1 MALNLYTSNH
11 LDALA
16 KKLSEDLREQRNIF
30 SPAVIITQTAGMN
43 QWLIGKIAKQNG
55 IAANIDFLKP
65 GNFVELLYKSLG
77 VKKHGL
83 IPRNN
88 MDWLLFQALSEPVF
102 QKKFPLQFQ
111 YFWNEEKQEI
121 NEVKKWDLATKIADL
136 FDQYQVYRYNS
147 IKQWN
152 TGKTQANE
160 ENFKWQ
166 VHLWNRIKAIAGDAF
181 PDMTL
186 MHDNILKA
194 LDDATI
200 AEKIQNKFQQVS
212 IFGISILTPFHIEI
226 LYKLATIIDIS
237 FYLLDP
243 SPQSFWYYDQSEK
256 EISKKEITHN
266 VLQGNEL
273 LSNWGKVIQNTYK
286 ILFQDDEFLNVQNDE
301 NAAAPPRDTLLHK
314 IQNDIYHNN
323 ISDIQFSLED
333 VKDKSIQIASAY
345 SIQSEVQALYSYLL
359 ELVEKQLVPDL
370 KENEILVM
378 TSEIDAYAP
387 FIRSVFEGG
396 PFQFNFSI
404 ADESMATGDSW
415 QNAVLSILDLTENN
429 FLPEIILQML
439 SASCIQKKTGIYNL
453 ELIRSVIQAAQI
465 HWGFQNRKEDDTY
478 LVSWKYGLQK
488 IMYGLCMEGSH
499 QLENKEGQAFYSLPI
514 TDSQEDFQQISRF
527 SYFIEMLHEQ
537 IQKRKQNRKMSE
549 WLDFIQETI
558 DQFIWIEN
566 DDTTE
571 QQVQRFINSWHPFL
585 YFPELEPEQAIPYNV
600 MWKRAKIQLLELNGE
615 YKFLRKGITFCSPL
629 PFRSIPFKVI
639 AFLGLNMEVFP
650 RKEKDVNY
658 NMIKNDYQLGDRNV
672 RENDKH
678 LFLESI
684 LSAQEKLYLSYI
696 GQSIENNTPLPPSI
710 MIDELLDYIQL
721 GLDNNPNIE
730 EKIEIQ
736 QYLIERKPLHLY
748 SNKYNHADSKLSP
761 NYLIQAAKNYPIGKQ
776 KNTSLE
782 DNKEETIRLSE
793 LHKTGISPY
802 ELYFKKQLGIY
813 LNEDIQSISD
823 TEIFELD
830 KLSLSVLKKQLLV
843 DKLNGEDSNS
853 FIMQEYLN
861 GNLPLKNVKDV
872 YLDEIL
878 QSVHQIK
885 ERGALPS
892 GLDLEQ
898 RKFNIPLQNGK
909 NLIGALEWINEKQ
922 LYFFQ
927 VNDKEIELKNK
938 VRAYINHLIGSKLE
952 WIDSTQIFSNKGI
965 ISFKK
970 IDAPTA
976 SKLLDEII
984 QAFETAIVQPVYFDI
999 ATKNID
1005 KLTAEDYYDKM
1016 ENDYNEYLYYLELFP
1031 PKAKDWKVFERFRTI
1046 FIENIEAITLQE

>member
-1 MALNLYTSNH
+1 MALKLFTSNQ
-11 LDALA
+11 LDTLA
-16 KKLSEDLREQRNIF
+16 IKLSEDVRRQRNIF
-30 SPAVIITQTAGMN
+30 SPTVIITQTAGMN
-43 QWLIGKIAKQNG
+43 QWLIRKIAKQNG

-65 GNFVELLYKSLG
+65 GNFIELLYKSLG
-77 VKKHGL
+77 LKRQGL
-83 IPRNN
+83 IPRKS
-88 MDWLLFQALSEPVF
+88 MDWLLFQALSEAEF
-102 QKKFPLQFQ
+102 RKKFPLQFQ

-121 NEVKKWDLATKIADL
+121 NEVKKWDLAIQLADL

-152 TGKTQANE
+152 AGNIQANE
-160 ENFKWQ
+160 KSFNWQ
-166 VHLWNRIKAIAGDAF
+166 VYLWNRIKDIAGDAF
-181 PDMTL
+181 PDMTQ
-186 MHDNILKA
+186 MHDDILKA
-194 LDDATI
+194 LDDASLS
-200 AEKIQNKFQQVS
+200 EKIQNKFPQVA

-226 LYKLATIIDIS
+226 LYKLATQIDIS

-256 EISKKEITHN
+256 EISKKAITHN

-286 ILFQDDEFLNVQNDE
+286 ILFQDDALLNVQNDE
-301 NAAAPPRDTLLHK
+301 NIVAPERDTLLHK
-314 IQNDIYHNN
+314 IQNDIYHNR

-333 VKDKSIQIASAY
+333 LKDKSIQVTAAY

-359 ELVEKQLVPDL
+359 ELVEKQLVPNL
-370 KENEILVM
+370 KESEILVM

-396 PFQFNFSI
+396 PFHFNFSI
-404 ADESMATGDSW
+404 ADESIVIGDSW

-429 FLPEIILQML
+429 FLPEIILQL
-439 SASCIQKKTGIYNL
+439 LTASCIQKKTGIYNL

-499 QLENKEGQAFYSLPI
+499 QLENKNGQYFYSLHI

-527 SYFIEMLHEQ
+527 SYFIEILHEH
-537 IQKRKQNRKMSE
+537 IQKRKQHRKMSE
-549 WLDFIQETI
+549 WLAFIQETI

-566 DDTTE
+566 DEIIE
-571 QQVQRFINSWHPFL
+571 QQVQKFIHSWHPFL
-585 YFPELEPEQAIPYNV
+585 NFPEFELEQLIPYSV
-600 MWKRAKIQLLELNGE
+600 MWKRAKTQLLDINGE
-615 YKFLRKGITFCSPL
+615 YKFLSKGITFCSPL

-678 LFLESI
+678 LFLESL

-721 GLDNNPNIE
+721 GLDNYLNNV
-730 EKIEIQ
+730 EKIEVQ

-748 SNKYNHADSKLSP
+748 SNKYNHPDSKLSP
-761 NYLIQAAKNYPIGKQ
+761 NYLIQATKKYPIKKQ
-776 KNTSLE
+776 NHTNIEGNRE
-782 DNKEETIRLSE
+782 DTIKLNE

-813 LNEDIQSISD
+813 LNEKSQSISD

-830 KLSLSVLKKQLLV
+830 HLSLSILKKQLLV
-843 DKLNGEDSNS
+843 DRLNGNDSNA
-853 FIMQEYLN
+853 FILKEYLN
-861 GNLPLKNVKDV
+861 GNLPLKNVKEV
-872 YLDEIL
+872 CIDEML
-878 QSVHQIK
+878 QSVHQLM
-885 ERGALPS
+885 ENGDLPS
-892 GLDLEQ
+892 NIDLEK
-898 RKFNIPLQNGK
+898 RKFNIHLQNGK
-909 NLIGALEWINEKQ
+909 NLIGELEWVYKNQ
-922 LYFFQ
+922 LYLFQ
-927 VNDKEIELKNK
+927 TNDKAIDLKNK
-938 VRAYINHLIGSKLE
+938 VKAYINHLIGSKLG
-952 WIDSTQIFSNKGI
+952 WINTTQMLSNKEI
-965 ISFKK
+965 ISLKK
-970 IDAPTA
+970 IDSNTA
-976 SKLLDEII
+976 SKQLEEII
-984 QAFETAIVQPVYFDI
+984 EAFEIASTQPVFFEI
-999 ATKNID
+999 NTKNID
-1005 KLTAEDYYDKM
+1005 QLTAEDYYDKM
-1016 ENDYNEYLYYLELFP
+1016 ENSYSEYFNYLELFP
-1031 PKAKDWKVFERFRTI
+1031 PKAKDWKVFERFRKT
-1046 FIENIEAITLQE
+1046 FIENIEAVIV